1 MAPIRSPLAPEK
13 FPGLPPLA
21 GVRLATG
28 ACEIR
33 YKARSDVCLIELAPG
48 SAMAGVFTRSL
59 TAAAPVLWCRKA
71 LTGRRARAVVINSG
85 NANAF
90 TGSVGAEAVGRTV
103 EATAGLFGCA
113 KREIFVASTGVIGE
127 PLPDERLTGALAA
140 LKRELAPGAWQVA
153 AEAIM
158 TTDTFPKGATRQ
170 AEIGGQTVTLNGIAK
185 GSGMIAPDM
194 ATMLAFVFTDA
205 KIPAKTLQALLEP
218 ATEVS
223 FNSVTID
230 GDTSTNDTL
239 LLAATGQVGHR
250 RVSGPRDP
258 LLKGFRAALTDL
270 LCDLARQLARDGEGA
285 QKLVTI
291 HVTGAA
297 SRRAARRIGLAIGNS
312 PLVKTPTGA
321 ASSWRWARPARRP
334 SATSWPSASAGS
346 RSPATVWPFR
356 ATTKRRSPAT

>member
-113 KREIFVASTGVIGE
+113 KREKARARAR
-127 PLPDERLTGALAA
+127 RLA
-140 LKRELAPGAWQVA
+140 
-153 AEAIM
+153 
-158 TTDTFPKGATRQ
+158 
-170 AEIGGQTVTLNGIAK
+170 GGGRGNY
-185 GSGMIAPDM
+185 DH
-194 ATMLAFVFTDA
+194 
-205 KIPAKTLQALLEP
+205 
-218 ATEVS
+218 
-223 FNSVTID
+223 
-230 GDTSTNDTL
+230 
-239 LLAATGQVGHR
+239 GHL
-250 RVSGPRDP
+250 SQGRDP
-258 LLKGFRAALTDL
+258 
-270 LCDLARQLARDGEGA
+270 
-285 QKLVTI
+285 
-291 HVTGAA
+291 A
-297 SRRAARRIGLAIGNS
+297 SGD
-312 PLVKTPTGA
+312 
-321 ASSWRWARPARRP
+321 RRP
-334 SATSWPSASAGS
+334 DRDAQ
-346 RSPATVWPFR
+346 RHR
-356 ATTKRRSPAT
+356 